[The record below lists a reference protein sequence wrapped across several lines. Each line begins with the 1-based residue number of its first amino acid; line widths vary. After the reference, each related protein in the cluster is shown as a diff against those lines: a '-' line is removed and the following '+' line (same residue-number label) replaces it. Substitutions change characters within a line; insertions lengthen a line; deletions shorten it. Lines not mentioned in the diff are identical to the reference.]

1 MSKRRWKQSTSEQ
14 GKKEKH
20 RKCSILCK
28 VLLTIP
34 HMLEKRNEG
43 LTMNIFSRVEVKFLA
58 IIYTILVIIFVENKQ
73 KMNEIPN
80 AA

>member
-1 MSKRRWKQSTSEQ
+1 
-14 GKKEKH
+14 
-20 RKCSILCK
+20 
-28 VLLTIP
+28 
-34 HMLEKRNEG
+34 MLEKRNEG